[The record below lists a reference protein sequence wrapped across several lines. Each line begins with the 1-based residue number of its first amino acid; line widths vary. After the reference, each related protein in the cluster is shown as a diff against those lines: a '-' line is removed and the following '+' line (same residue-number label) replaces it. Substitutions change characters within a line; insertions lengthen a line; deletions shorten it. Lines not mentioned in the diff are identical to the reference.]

1 LLAKAT
7 RIWSSIFAGT
17 CLLALQNPLQQ
28 ALALTRQGD
37 YARARLVLKDV
48 VEPPDTNQRVAF
60 HRLKAAIAS
69 GLHDFSDAAKEMH
82 LALQLAPADP
92 NLTLATAAAELKANQ
107 LAPALEHARSGGD
120 TAIASAL
127 IGDIAEKRGNT
138 PAAIEA
144 YRHAAE
150 LAPDQEQYRIAL
162 ASELIEHQAFGTA
175 IEVLDRAR
183 PQFTNSA
190 KLLVLLGIAHYAAG
204 DTSEAIEILTDA
216 TTFKPALPASYLC
229 LSQIVLQTS
238 APPPQKTFDSL
249 CGWNATVCAAL
260 QLRKARETSDEALA
274 QRAINQLKHAPQ
286 ANGVAHCALGRAYE
300 WRQELASA
308 RRELEL
314 CVAQEPS
321 PQNHYVLALLYR
333 RLGQVDLSR
342 REIAAR
348 EVLLRK
354 MSEETATGLTALHKL
369 TGSQ

>member
-1 LLAKAT
+1 MRLWLLLLLAA
-7 RIWSSIFAGT
+7 T
-17 CLLALQNPLQQ
+17 CLFAFQNPLQQ
-28 ALALTRQGD
+28 AVALTRQGD

-48 VEPPDTNQRVAF
+48 AEPADTNQRVAF

-69 GLHDFSDAAKEMH
+69 GLSDFSDAAKEMH

-127 IGDIAEKRGNT
+127 VGDIEEKRGDT

-150 LAPDQEQYRIAL
+150 LAPDQDQYRIAL
-162 ASELIEHQAFGTA
+162 ASELIEHQAFGAA
-175 IEVLDRAR
+175 IDVLDGAR
-183 PQFTNSA
+183 SQFSNSA
-190 KLLVLLGIAHYAAG
+190 KLLVLLGIARYGAG
-204 DTSEAIEILTDA
+204 DTNEAIETLTDA
-216 TTFKPALPASYLC
+216 TTLKPALPASFFC

-238 APPPQKTFDSL
+238 VQPPEKTFASL
-249 CGWNATVCAAL
+249 CAWNTTVCAAL
-260 QLRKARETSDEALA
+260 QLRKARETSDDALA
-274 QRAINQLKHAPQ
+274 QRAIDQLQHAPP
-286 ANGVAHCALGRAYE
+286 ANSVAHCALGRAYE
-300 WRQELASA
+300 WRQELAGA

-314 CVAQEPS
+314 CVAEDPS
-321 PQNHYVLALLYR
+321 PQNHYVLGLLYR
-333 RLGQVDLSR
+333 RLGEVDLSR

-348 EVLLRK
+348 EILLRK
-354 MSEETATGLTALHKL
+354 MSEETATGLTALHRL